1 LTLWT
6 FSINSP
12 LAIFAGIV
20 SILGSFGIFMTRLL
34 SGSESVG
41 KRVLK
46 ELEEEAVSDRERA
59 LDDLDHKLAADDD
72 PRTEKSL
79 RDLRTL
85 AHAFQED
92 QAWLSA
98 LNTRSTFDILA
109 GVEQLFTRCV
119 LSLEKTL
126 KLWYTARDMT
136 SLEAREAILNLRER
150 IIEDVSKSTIQ
161 LGRILAGIQ
170 SISVQDGDD
179 DSELAHIRA
188 ELDRSLE
195 VAKMV
200 EKRMQSLDREL
211 DIDS

>member
-1 LTLWT
+1 
-6 FSINSP
+6 
-12 LAIFAGIV
+12 
-20 SILGSFGIFMTRLL
+20 M
-34 SGSESVG
+34 
-41 KRVLK
+41 
-46 ELEEEAVSDRERA
+46 
-59 LDDLDHKLAADDD
+59 
-72 PRTEKSL
+72 
-79 RDLRTL
+79 
-85 AHAFQED
+85 
-92 QAWLSA
+92 
-98 LNTRSTFDILA
+98 
-109 GVEQLFTRCV
+109 FTRCV

-150 IIEDVSKSTIQ
+150 IIEDVSKSTNQ

-170 SISVQDGDD
+170 SIDVQDGDD